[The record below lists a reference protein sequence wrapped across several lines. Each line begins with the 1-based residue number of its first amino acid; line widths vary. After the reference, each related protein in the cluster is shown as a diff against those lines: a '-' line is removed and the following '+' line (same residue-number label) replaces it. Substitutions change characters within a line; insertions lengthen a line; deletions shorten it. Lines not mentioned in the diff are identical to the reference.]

1 VTSLWSSQELD
12 RIGRALEL
20 QIAPRRVDG
29 TLRRSVPIWV
39 VTVGADVYVR
49 TWYRRPHG
57 WFGQVLE
64 SGRARIRVPGLEVD
78 VAVEEQG
85 EGTARLRA
93 GIDASYRAKY
103 ERHGGADDMVTAASA
118 ATTLRLLLEQYR
130 RKERND
136 E

>member
-1 VTSLWSSQELD
+1 MTSLWSSQELD

-57 WFGQVLE
+57 WFGQVLDQA
-64 SGRARIRVPGLEVD
+64 GRASASRVWKSMSPSKSKAKALPGYGPASMRATAPSTRD
-78 VAVEEQG
+78 TAVP
-85 EGTARLRA
+85 
-93 GIDASYRAKY
+93 
-103 ERHGGADDMVTAASA
+103 
-118 ATTLRLLLEQYR
+118 TTW
-130 RKERND
+130 
-136 E
+136 

>member
-1 VTSLWSSQELD
+1 VVRS
-12 RIGRALEL
+12 G
-20 QIAPRRVDG
+20 PR
-29 TLRRSVPIWV
+29 
-39 VTVGADVYVR
+39 
-49 TWYRRPHG
+49 
-57 WFGQVLE
+57 